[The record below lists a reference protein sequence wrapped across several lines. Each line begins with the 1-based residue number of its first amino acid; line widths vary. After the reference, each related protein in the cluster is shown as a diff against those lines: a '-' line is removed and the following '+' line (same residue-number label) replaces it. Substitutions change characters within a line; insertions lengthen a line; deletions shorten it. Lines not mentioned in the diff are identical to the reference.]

1 CLLLSVPPKHQI
13 VATAD
18 ARNTAEASM
27 VNLNSRIQHKYDLS
41 GHDFSAKRN
50 YGKSIF
56 TLTILTLCLL
66 AMGAVW
72 I

>member
-1 CLLLSVPPKHQI
+1 MVSL
-13 VATAD
+13 
-18 ARNTAEASM
+18 NT
-27 VNLNSRIQHKYDLS
+27 RIQHKHDLS
-41 GHDFSAKRN
+41 GCDFSAKRN
-50 YGKSIF
+50 SGKSIF

>member
-1 CLLLSVPPKHQI
+1 MVSL
-13 VATAD
+13 
-18 ARNTAEASM
+18 NT
-27 VNLNSRIQHKYDLS
+27 RIQHKYDLS
-41 GHDFSAKRN
+41 GCDFSAKRN

-66 AMGAVW
+66 TMGAVW

>member
-1 CLLLSVPPKHQI
+1 MVSL
-13 VATAD
+13 
-18 ARNTAEASM
+18 NT
-27 VNLNSRIQHKYDLS
+27 RIQHKHDLS
-41 GHDFSAKRN
+41 GSDFSAKRN

>member
-1 CLLLSVPPKHQI
+1 MVSL
-13 VATAD
+13 
-18 ARNTAEASM
+18 NT
-27 VNLNSRIQHKYDLS
+27 RIQHKYGLS
-41 GHDFSAKRN
+41 GYDFSAKRN